1 MEHSDDFV
9 KSDSSDSAGSP
20 LKRREQTGITSV
32 WIDNFL
38 NYLRKGYFSK
48 FLDKNVE
55 WLTKWG
61 LNGLYVSAILGL
73 LTSLYVPYKYDQ
85 IEFSYSIAAGFV
97 WVLVCIVA
105 HYTAVKFLPN
115 LDRIIKAT
123 PTKLTSGAFTDSFA
137 LIAGIGGVASLV
149 AGAYF
154 SISAENVDQ
163 LVYGVFAFI
172 FCEYLMSL
180 SLNPENLGIEITE
193 KTTAGEELLG
203 ILSFIMKGFLR
214 LIPVLFGSGI
224 ILGIVRT
231 FDIWFGD
238 VEYIQQLVGQV
249 SAVGSV
255 TAAAFLPV
263 TGYLAFLLYYFSIDV
278 LTSIIAIPQK
288 LDNLSSSKD
297 FVAAEPTDAFSSTNE
312 NPQNDSGNNTSVSPV
327 EFDELMSKG
336 GRCIQSKEYEEAIAL
351 FTAAIDVNEASGE
364 AYYMRA
370 IAYSKVKNKND
381 AIKDIKA
388 AAKLGNEKAIK
399 YLDRKNMS

>member
-1 MEHSDDFV
+1 MEHSDDFG
-9 KSDSSDSAGSP
+9 KSDSSDSAGSS
-20 LKRREQTGITSV
+20 LERREQTGITSV
-32 WIDNFL
+32 WIDNFFD
-38 NYLRKGYFSK
+38 YLRKGYFSD
-48 FLDKNVE
+48 FLDKNVD

-85 IEFSYSIAAGFV
+85 ILFSYSIATGLV

-115 LDRIIKAT
+115 LDKIIKAT
-123 PTKLTSGAFTDSFA
+123 PTKLASGAFTDSFA

-154 SISAENVDQ
+154 AISAENVD
-163 LVYGVFAFI
+163 LLIYGVFAFI

-180 SLNPENLGIEITE
+180 SLNPEILGIEITE
-193 KTTAGEELLG
+193 KTTAGEELIG
-203 ILSFIMKGFLR
+203 ILSFIMKGFLK

-224 ILGIVRT
+224 ILGIVRI
-231 FDIWFGD
+231 FDIWLGE
-238 VEYIQQLVGQV
+238 VEYIQELVGQV
-249 SAVGSV
+249 SAVGSI

-263 TGYLAFLLYYFSIDV
+263 TGYLAFLLYYFSLDI
-278 LTSIIAIPQK
+278 LASIIAIPQK
-288 LDNLSSSKD
+288 LDNLSSSKN
-297 FVAAEPTDAFSSTNE
+297 FVAAEPKEALSSTNE
-312 NPQNDSGNNTSVSPV
+312 DPQSDSGNTPSVSPV

-336 GRCIQSKEYEEAIAL
+336 RACIKSNEYGEAIAL
-351 FTAAIDVNEASGE
+351 FTAAIEINEGSGE

-370 IAYSKVKNKND
+370 IAYSKVKNKKN

-388 AAKLGNEKAIK
+388 AAELGNEKAIK
-399 YLDRKNMS
+399 YLDQRNKN